1 MTMVKKA
8 DIPKHI
14 VDTTLALAAERGWRG
29 LKLADVAIVAELPIG
44 TVLGAFR
51 NKSAILSAYGRR
63 LDEAVAGGCDLSDL
77 DQPVRDRLFDVL
89 MRRFDAMKTDRDAL
103 RAIARDLRRDPLA
116 AMAAGCSVLCSMTV
130 MLEAAGVSAGGAA
143 GLARTKGLGVI
154 YMSVL
159 RVWLDDDTEDL
170 SRTMAALDRHLDNAE
185 RAMSFLCR
193 RRGQAKQAA

>member
-29 LKLADVAIVAELPIG
+29 LKLVDIAASAELPIG
-44 TVLGAFR
+44 TVVGAFR
-51 NKSAILSAYGRR
+51 SKAEILAAYGRR
-63 LDEAVAGGCDLSDL
+63 LDQAVAAGCDAADL

-89 MRRFDAMKTDRDAL
+89 MRRFDAMKSDRVAL

-116 AMAAGCSVLCSMTV
+116 ALAAGCSVLCSMAA
-130 MLEAAGVSAGGAA
+130 MLEAAGVSASGAF
-143 GLARTKGLGVI
+143 GLAQTKGLAAI
-154 YMSVL
+154 YVSVL
-159 RVWLDDDTEDL
+159 RVWLDDDTEDM
-170 SRTMAALDRHLDNAE
+170 SRTMAALDRHMDNAD

-193 RRGQAKQAA
+193 RRGAAKQAA